1 MSWYP
6 SAQQLYQ
13 KRAYHFG
20 GFLLIHY
27 TSIKNDFGLFIVG
40 ETNNILYR
48 SLLFRTFMASTFTN
62 HLLCIVFAL
71 AICSGCGSGWSDTIA
86 RQNHEPGSIAEIDS
100 IVEKFMKKYDMPGLS
115 LAIAKNDS
123 LLYVKGYGYADIS
136 AQKEVTDS
144 SQFRIGC
151 LSQPITAMAVL
162 TLVGQGKIS
171 LDEKVFGTEGIL
183 GNDYGSKPYDARIKD
198 ITVKELLDH
207 FAGWE
212 NEDNTLLNSSLSA
225 SQILHLVL
233 DSVSLQSPPGK
244 NFDFSY
250 LGYIVL
256 GKIIEKVTGKPYA
269 EYIHKEILDPVGDTD
284 MKIGGNTMKDR
295 QTNEVAHYVRTFL
308 NDNYEDDEYYTQNI
322 SNMQAA
328 CGWLASAKDLLTLL
342 VRVDKFRYKP
352 DIFNDSMM
360 QIMLTPYDSNSH
372 FSSGWWSNN
381 KFHNWFAV
389 GNYWATPSEM
399 ARADNGYCW
408 VMLTNKAPQQIGADD
423 ELDKMIWEIIND
435 SSIRWPKKDLFLYI
449 QNQ

>member
-1 MSWYP
+1 M
-6 SAQQLYQ
+6 
-13 KRAYHFG
+13 
-20 GFLLIHY
+20 
-27 TSIKNDFGLFIVG
+27 
-40 ETNNILYR
+40 
-48 SLLFRTFMASTFTN
+48 SLLFRTFMASPFTN
-62 HLLCIVFAL
+62 HLLFVVFAL

-86 RQNHEPGSIAEIDS
+86 RQNHEPGSNAEIDS
-100 IVEKFMKKYDMPGLS
+100 IAEKFMKKYDLPGLS

-123 LLYVKGYGYADIS
+123 LLYLKGYGYADIS

-144 SQFRIGC
+144 TQFRIGC
-151 LSQPITAMAVL
+151 LSQPITAIAIMK
-162 TLVGQGKIS
+162 LVERREIS
-171 LDEKVFGTEGIL
+171 LNEKVFGTEGIL
-183 GNDYGSKPYDARIKD
+183 GNDYGSKPYDARIKE

-207 FAGWE
+207 YAGWE
-212 NEDNTLLNSSLSA
+212 NDDNTFLNSSLSA
-225 SQILHLVL
+225 SQMLQLEL
-233 DSVSLQSPPGK
+233 DSLPLKSAPGK

-250 LGYIVL
+250 LGYVVL

-269 EYIHKEILDPVGDTD
+269 EYIHKEILDPLGVTG
-284 MKIGGNTMKDR
+284 MKIAGNRIQDR
-295 QTNEVAHYVRTFL
+295 QKNEVAHYVRVFL

-360 QIMLTPYDSNSH
+360 QIMLTPNDSNSH
-372 FSSGWWSNN
+372 FSGGWWSNN
-381 KFHNWFAV
+381 KFHNWFAQ

-408 VMLTNKAPQQIGADD
+408 VMLTNKAPQRIGADD

-435 SSIRWPKKDLFLYI
+435 SSIRWPKKDLFLYND
-449 QNQ
+449 NQ